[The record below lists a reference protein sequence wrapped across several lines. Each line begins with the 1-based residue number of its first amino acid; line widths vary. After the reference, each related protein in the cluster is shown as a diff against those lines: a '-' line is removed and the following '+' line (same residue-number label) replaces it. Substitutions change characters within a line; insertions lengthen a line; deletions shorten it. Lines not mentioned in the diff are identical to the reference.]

1 MSTTTTQNPYTSRQ
15 LDGGY
20 LYCMTSLF
28 LSNKSIY
35 KIGVTK
41 DLDQRLKAYH
51 TSHINA
57 AFVCTVPSH
66 PQNTPS
72 QPILYADFREQ
83 VVHLKL
89 QKYRVS
95 ESHEFFEVDLSIIKA
110 VFDEVEKMDDRDLIG
125 HITGIYKNRS
135 LFDQQLLQ
143 LNDELKK
150 ENERLKVEAS
160 EKFLNHQCAILKR
173 DLEAITKQLN
183 ELKMKGSSTK
193 EEPKVKECENCCLMK
208 EELLKKTTECM
219 KYSDKT
225 SEVMKQLAAMQKQF
239 EQQFKHQNEQQNEKV
254 QDNFKYKY
262 VVNGSDLPSKDSC
275 KKLVKDFLMS
285 IDDVREVHCTVTSS
299 QERRTI
305 EVEMRCKFFQPR
317 KEDFKKL
324 LQAIVSSVMSTFKF
338 IGSKVEIQQM
348 V

>member
-1 MSTTTTQNPYTSRQ
+1 MSSYSSSNPSTNPYTQRQ

-28 LSNKSIY
+28 LSHNNKNIY

-41 DLDQRLKAYH
+41 DLEQRLKAYH

-57 AFVCTVPSH
+57 SFVCTVPNH
-66 PQNTPS
+66 PQNTPT

-160 EKFLNHQCAILKR
+160 EKFLNHQCGILRR
-173 DLEAITKQLN
+173 DLEAALKQLN
-183 ELKMKGSSTK
+183 DLKTK
-193 EEPKVKECENCCLMK
+193 QFQDTPQPQFKECQQCCLMK
-208 EELLKKTTECM
+208 EELLKKTSECLQ
-219 KYSDKT
+219 YSDKV
-225 SEVMKQLAAMQKQF
+225 SEVKKQLTT
-239 EQQFKHQNEQQNEKV
+239 EV
-254 QDNFKYKY
+254 CDNFKYKY
-262 VVNGSDLPSKDSC
+262 TIKGTDLPSKDSC
-275 KKLVKDFLMS
+275 RKLVRDFLMS
-285 IDDVREVHCTVTSS
+285 LDDVREVHCNVVSS
-299 QERRTI
+299 PDCRTI
-305 EVEMRCKFFQPR
+305 ELEMRCRFLLVR
-317 KEDFKKL
+317 KEQFKKMI
-324 LQAIVSSVMSTFKF
+324 QEMVSGLMSTFFKA
-338 IGSKVEIQQM
+338 ITGNKVDIQQQI
-348 V
+348 